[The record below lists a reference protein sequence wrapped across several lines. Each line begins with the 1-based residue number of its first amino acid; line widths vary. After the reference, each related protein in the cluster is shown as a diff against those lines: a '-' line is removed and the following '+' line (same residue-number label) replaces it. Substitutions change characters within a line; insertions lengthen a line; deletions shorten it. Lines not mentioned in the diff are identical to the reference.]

1 MFYFKNYN
9 AILLSSFFGTVSHV
23 LQYFLYVKDDLEL
36 LSDPPTLL
44 PEDVLY
50 INTYEIV
57 LTQSLTPYN

>member
-23 LQYFLYVKDDLEL
+23 LQYFLYVKDDLKL
-36 LSDPPTLL
+36 LSDPPTPL
-44 PEDVLY
+44 PEHVLY